1 MVDGPS
7 LFARIINEVG
17 SVEVTRPKV
26 AIYNL
31 YWATYGGGE
40 QVSGAIAETLSK
52 YCDVTLLGPE
62 EPSIEA
68 TRARLGVDLGGCAW
82 QKVCDDLEASV
93 ASADFDVFING
104 TYRSHTVNRAP
115 VGLYYV
121 HFPEPPTTSRRKAV
135 DAVARTGLGAMKLAP
150 RVPDRLESVRRG
162 LQRRVIDQSWATSY
176 TKFLSNSQYTAG
188 WVKKLWDA
196 DSEIVYPPVRTT
208 VKPGTKVELI
218 TSIGRFFDPSLGHS
232 KKQHEL
238 LEAFTR
244 MFSSRE
250 GIGSWKL
257 AFVGGADAASRDY
270 ALAIRRGAIGLPVA
284 VHLNAPREIVETTL
298 ATASIY
304 WHGGGFGEDAEL
316 HPERFEHFGIAV
328 VEAMAAGAVPV
339 VFAAAGPAEIVR
351 HAVDGF
357 HWKTLDE
364 LQAYTRVL
372 MNDEALRLKM
382 SASAQERAAEFGV
395 DVFAQRISSLI

>member
-1 MVDGPS
+1 M
-7 LFARIINEVG
+7 G
-17 SVEVTRPKV
+17 SVKVTRPKV

-40 QVSGAIAETLSK
+40 QVSGAIAEALKTR
-52 YCDVTLLGPE
+52 CDVTLLGPE
-62 EPSIEA
+62 EPNVEA
-68 TRARLGVDLGGCAW
+68 TRSRLGVDLSRCAW
-82 QKVCDDLEASV
+82 RKVVDDAEAGEASN
-93 ASADFDVFING
+93 DFDVFING
-104 TYRSHTVNRAP
+104 TYRSHAVNKAP

-121 HFPEPPTTSRRKAV
+121 HFPEPPSTARRKAV
-135 DAVARTGLGAMKLAP
+135 DAVARTGLGAMKMAP
-150 RVPDRLESVRRG
+150 RLPDRLAGVQRG
-162 LQRRVIDQSWATSY
+162 LQRRVIDQSWAKSY
-176 TKFLSNSQYTAG
+176 TKFLSNSKYTAG

-208 VKPGTKVELI
+208 VKPGKKVELM

-232 KKQHEL
+232 KKQLEL
-238 LEAFTR
+238 LQAFTH

-250 GIGSWKL
+250 GIGSWEL
-257 AFVGGADAASRDY
+257 SFVGGADSASRDY

-304 WHGGGFGEDAEL
+304 WHGGGFGEDAAL

-339 VFAAAGPAEIVR
+339 VFGAAGPAEIVR
-351 HAVDGF
+351 HGIDGF

-364 LQAYTRVL
+364 LQSFTRQL
-372 MNDEALRLKM
+372 MNDEELRLKM
-382 SASAQERAAEFGV
+382 SSAAQLRAADFGV
-395 DVFAQRISSLI
+395 DVFAKRISSLI

>member
-1 MVDGPS
+1 
-7 LFARIINEVG
+7 
-17 SVEVTRPKV
+17 
-26 AIYNL
+26 L

-40 QVSGAIAETLSK
+40 QVSGAIAEALKTR
-52 YCDVTLLGPE
+52 CDVTLLGPE
-62 EPSIEA
+62 EPNVEA
-68 TRARLGVDLGGCAW
+68 TRSRLGVDLSGCSW
-82 QKVCDDLEASV
+82 RKVVDDTEAGE

-104 TYRSHTVNRAP
+104 TYRSHAVNQAP
-115 VGLYYV
+115 IGLYYV
-121 HFPEPPTTSRRKAV
+121 HFPEPPITSRRQTV
-135 DAVARTGLGAMKLAP
+135 DKIARVGLGAMKAAP
-150 RVPDRLESVRRG
+150 RLPARLAGVQRG
-162 LQRRVIDQSWATSY
+162 LQRRVIDQSWSQSY
-176 TKFLSNSQYTAG
+176 TRFLSNSTYTAG

-208 VKPGTKVELI
+208 VKPSKKVELI

-257 AFVGGADAASRDY
+257 AFVGGADGASRDY
-270 ALAIRRGAIGLPVA
+270 ALAVRRGAIGLPVA
-284 VHLNAPREIVETTL
+284 VHLNAHREIVETTL

-372 MNDEALRLKM
+372 MNDEDLRSTM
-382 SASAQERAAEFGV
+382 SASAQERAADFGV
-395 DVFAQRISSLI
+395 DVFAARINSLI

>member
-1 MVDGPS
+1 
-7 LFARIINEVG
+7 LFASIIDEVG
-17 SVEVTRPKV
+17 SVKVTRPKV

-40 QVSGAIAETLSK
+40 QVSGAIAEALKTR
-52 YCDVTLLGPE
+52 CDVTLLGPE
-62 EPSIEA
+62 EPQVEA
-68 TRARLGVDLGGCAW
+68 FRARLGVDLSGCAW
-82 QKVCDDLEASV
+82 RKVVDDTEAGE

-104 TYRSHTVNRAP
+104 TYRSHSVNQAP

-121 HFPEPPTTSRRKAV
+121 HFPEPPITSRRQTV
-135 DAVARTGLGAMKLAP
+135 DKIARVGLGAMKAASRLPARLAG
-150 RVPDRLESVRRG
+150 VQRG
-162 LQRRVIDQSWATSY
+162 LQRRVIDQSWSQSY
-176 TKFLSNSQYTAG
+176 TKFLSNSTYTAG

-208 VKPGTKVELI
+208 VKAGKKVELI

-232 KKQHEL
+232 KKQREL

-250 GIGSWKL
+250 GVGSWKL
-257 AFVGGADAASRDY
+257 SFVGGADGASREY

-372 MNDEALRLKM
+372 MNDEGLRSKM

-395 DVFAQRISSLI
+395 DVFAARINSLI

>member
-1 MVDGPS
+1 MKAAPR
-7 LFARIINEVG
+7 L
-17 SVEVTRPKV
+17 P
-26 AIYNL
+26 
-31 YWATYGGGE
+31 
-40 QVSGAIAETLSK
+40 
-52 YCDVTLLGPE
+52 
-62 EPSIEA
+62 
-68 TRARLGVDLGGCAW
+68 ARLAGV
-82 QKVCDDLEASV
+82 Q
-93 ASADFDVFING
+93 
-104 TYRSHTVNRAP
+104 
-115 VGLYYV
+115 
-121 HFPEPPTTSRRKAV
+121 
-135 DAVARTGLGAMKLAP
+135 
-150 RVPDRLESVRRG
+150 RG
-162 LQRRVIDQSWATSY
+162 LQRRVIDQSWSQSY
-176 TKFLSNSQYTAG
+176 TKFLSNSTYTAG

-208 VKPGTKVELI
+208 VKPSKKVELI

-257 AFVGGADAASRDY
+257 AFVGGADGASRDY
-270 ALAIRRGAIGLPVA
+270 ALAVRRGAIGLPVA
-284 VHLNAPREIVETTL
+284 VHLNAPREIVEITL

-372 MNDEALRLKM
+372 MNDEDLRSKM
-382 SASAQERAAEFGV
+382 SVSAQERAADFGV
-395 DVFAQRISSLI
+395 DVFAARINSLI

>member
-1 MVDGPS
+1 
-7 LFARIINEVG
+7 LFASIIDEVG
-17 SVEVTRPKV
+17 SFEVTRPQV

-40 QVSGAIAETLSK
+40 QVSGAIAEALKTR
-52 YCDVTLLGPE
+52 CDITLLGPE
-62 EPSIEA
+62 EPNVEA
-68 TRARLGVDLGGCAW
+68 TRSRLGVDLSGCAW
-82 QKVCDDLEASV
+82 RKVVDDTEAGE

-104 TYRSHTVNRAP
+104 TYRSHAVNQAP
-115 VGLYYV
+115 IGLYYV
-121 HFPEPPTTSRRKAV
+121 HFPEPPITSRRQTV
-135 DAVARTGLGAMKLAP
+135 DKIARVGLGAMKAAP
-150 RVPDRLESVRRG
+150 RLPARLAGVQRG
-162 LQRRVIDQSWATSY
+162 LHRRVIDQSWSQSY
-176 TKFLSNSQYTAG
+176 TKFLSNSTYTAG

-196 DSEIVYPPVRTT
+196 ESEIVYPPVRTT
-208 VKPGTKVELI
+208 VKPGKKVKLI

-257 AFVGGADAASRDY
+257 AFVGGADGASRDY
-270 ALAIRRGAIGLPVA
+270 ALAVRRGAIGLPVA
-284 VHLNAPREIVETTL
+284 VHLNAPREIVEITL

-304 WHGGGFGEDAEL
+304 WHGGGFGEDAEM

-351 HAVDGF
+351 HGVDGF

-364 LQAYTRVL
+364 LQSFTRQL
-372 MNDEALRLKM
+372 MNDEELRLKM
-382 SASAQERAAEFGV
+382 SSAAQSRAADFGV
-395 DVFAQRISSLI
+395 DVFAARINALI

>member
-1 MVDGPS
+1 M
-7 LFARIINEVG
+7 G

-40 QVSGAIAETLSK
+40 QVSGVIAETLSK

-62 EPSIEA
+62 EPNVEA
-68 TRARLGVDLGGCAW
+68 TRARLGVDLSGCAW
-82 QKVCDDLEASV
+82 RKVVDDLEASV

-104 TYRSHTVNRAP
+104 TYRSHTVNKAP

-135 DAVARTGLGAMKLAP
+135 DVVARTGLGAMKLVP
-150 RVPDRLESVRRG
+150 RVPSRLEGVRRG
-162 LQRRVIDQSWATSY
+162 LQRRVIDQSWAKSY
-176 TKFLSNSQYTAG
+176 TKFLSNSKYTAG

-196 DSEIVYPPVRTT
+196 ESQIVYPPVRTS
-208 VKPGTKVELI
+208 VKPGRKIELI

-238 LEAFTR
+238 LQAFTH

-284 VHLNAPREIVETTL
+284 VHLNAPREIVETNL

-351 HAVDGF
+351 HGIDGF

-364 LQAYTRVL
+364 LQSFTRQL
-372 MNDEALRLKM
+372 MNDEELRLKM
-382 SASAQERAAEFGV
+382 SSAAQTRAAEFGV
-395 DVFAQRISSLI
+395 DIFAARINALI

>member
-1 MVDGPS
+1 M
-7 LFARIINEVG
+7 G
-17 SVEVTRPKV
+17 SVKVTRPKV

-40 QVSGAIAETLSK
+40 QVSGAIAEALKTR
-52 YCDVTLLGPE
+52 CDVTLLGPE
-62 EPSIEA
+62 EPNVEA
-68 TRARLGVDLGGCAW
+68 TRSRLGVDLSRCAW
-82 QKVCDDLEASV
+82 RKVVDDAEAGEASN
-93 ASADFDVFING
+93 DFDVFING
-104 TYRSHTVNRAP
+104 TYRSHAVNKAP

-121 HFPEPPTTSRRKAV
+121 HFPEPPSTARRKAV
-135 DAVARTGLGAMKLAP
+135 DAVARTGLGAMKMAP
-150 RVPDRLESVRRG
+150 RLPDRLAGVQRG
-162 LQRRVIDQSWATSY
+162 LQRRVIDQSWAKSY
-176 TKFLSNSQYTAG
+176 TKFLSNSKYTAG

-208 VKPGTKVELI
+208 VKPGKKVELM

-232 KKQHEL
+232 KKQLEL
-238 LEAFTR
+238 RQAFTH

-250 GIGSWKL
+250 GIGSWEL
-257 AFVGGADAASRDY
+257 SFVGGADSASRDY

-304 WHGGGFGEDAEL
+304 WHGGGFGEDAAL

-339 VFAAAGPAEIVR
+339 VFGAAGPAEIVR
-351 HAVDGF
+351 HGIDGF

-364 LQAYTRVL
+364 LQSFTRQL
-372 MNDEALRLKM
+372 MNDEELRLKM
-382 SASAQERAAEFGV
+382 SSAAQLRAADFGV
-395 DVFAQRISSLI
+395 DVFAKRISSLI

>member
-1 MVDGPS
+1 
-7 LFARIINEVG
+7 
-17 SVEVTRPKV
+17 
-26 AIYNL
+26 
-31 YWATYGGGE
+31 
-40 QVSGAIAETLSK
+40 
-52 YCDVTLLGPE
+52 LLGPE
-62 EPSIEA
+62 EPNVEA
-68 TRARLGVDLGGCAW
+68 TRSRLGVDLSGCSW
-82 QKVCDDLEASV
+82 RKVVDDTEAGE

-104 TYRSHTVNRAP
+104 TYRSHSVNQAP

-121 HFPEPPTTSRRKAV
+121 HFPEPPITSRRQTV
-135 DAVARTGLGAMKLAP
+135 DKIARVGLGAMKAAP
-150 RVPDRLESVRRG
+150 RLPARLAGVQRG
-162 LQRRVIDQSWATSY
+162 LQRRVIDQSWSQSY
-176 TKFLSNSQYTAG
+176 TKFLSNSTYTAG

-208 VKPGTKVELI
+208 VKPGKKVEVI

-257 AFVGGADAASRDY
+257 AFVGGADGASRDY
-270 ALAIRRGAIGLPVA
+270 ALAVRRGAIGLPVA

-304 WHGGGFGEDAEL
+304 WHGSGFGEDAEL

-372 MNDEALRLKM
+372 MNDEDLRSKM
-382 SASAQERAAEFGV
+382 SVSAQERAADFGV
-395 DVFAQRISSLI
+395 DVFAARINALI

>member
-1 MVDGPS
+1 
-7 LFARIINEVG
+7 
-17 SVEVTRPKV
+17 
-26 AIYNL
+26 
-31 YWATYGGGE
+31 
-40 QVSGAIAETLSK
+40 
-52 YCDVTLLGPE
+52 
-62 EPSIEA
+62 
-68 TRARLGVDLGGCAW
+68 
-82 QKVCDDLEASV
+82 
-93 ASADFDVFING
+93 
-104 TYRSHTVNRAP
+104 
-115 VGLYYV
+115 
-121 HFPEPPTTSRRKAV
+121 
-135 DAVARTGLGAMKLAP
+135 
-150 RVPDRLESVRRG
+150 
-162 LQRRVIDQSWATSY
+162 VIDQSWSQSY
-176 TKFLSNSQYTAG
+176 TKFLSNSTYTAG

-208 VKPGTKVELI
+208 VKPGKKVELI

-232 KKQHEL
+232 KKQREL

-257 AFVGGADAASRDY
+257 AFVGGADGASRDY
-270 ALAIRRGAIGLPVA
+270 ALAVRRGAIGLPVA

-372 MNDEALRLKM
+372 MNDEDLRSKM
-382 SASAQERAAEFGV
+382 SASAQERAADFGV
-395 DVFAQRISSLI
+395 DVFAARINSLI

>member
-1 MVDGPS
+1 M
-7 LFARIINEVG
+7 G

-62 EPSIEA
+62 EPNIKA
-68 TRARLGVDLGGCAW
+68 TRARLGVDLGRCAW
-82 QKVCDDLEASV
+82 KKVVDDLEAGV

-104 TYRSHTVNRAP
+104 TYRSHAVNQAP

-150 RVPDRLESVRRG
+150 RVPSRLEGVRRG
-162 LQRRVIDQSWATSY
+162 LQRRVIDQSWAESY
-176 TKFLSNSQYTAG
+176 TKFLSNSKYTAG

-208 VKPGTKVELI
+208 VKPGKKVELI

-232 KKQHEL
+232 KKQLEL
-238 LEAFTR
+238 LESFTR

-364 LQAYTRVL
+364 LQSFTRQL
-372 MNDEALRLKM
+372 MNDEELRSKM
-382 SASAQERAAEFGV
+382 SSAAQLRAAEFGV
-395 DVFAQRISSLI
+395 DIFAKRISSLI

>member
-1 MVDGPS
+1 M
-7 LFARIINEVG
+7 FASIIDEVG
-17 SVEVTRPKV
+17 SVEVTRPRV

-62 EPSIEA
+62 EPNVEA
-68 TRARLGVDLGGCAW
+68 TRARLGVDLSGCAW
-82 QKVCDDLEASV
+82 RKVVDDTEAGE

-104 TYRSHTVNRAP
+104 TYQSHAVNQAP
-115 VGLYYV
+115 LGLYYV
-121 HFPEPPTTSRRKAV
+121 HFPEPPITSRRLTV
-135 DAVARTGLGAMKLAP
+135 DKIARAGLGAMKVAP
-150 RVPDRLESVRRG
+150 RLPDRLAGVQRG
-162 LQRRVIDQSWATSY
+162 LQRRVIDQSWSRSY
-176 TKFLSNSQYTAG
+176 TKFLSNSRYTAG

-196 DSEIVYPPVRTT
+196 ESEIVYPPVRTT
-208 VKPGTKVELI
+208 VKPGKKVELI

-232 KKQHEL
+232 KKQREL

-250 GIGSWKL
+250 GVGSWKL
-257 AFVGGADAASRDY
+257 SFVGGADGASREY
-270 ALAIRRGAIGLPVA
+270 ALAIRRGAIGLPVS
-284 VHLNAPREIVETTL
+284 VNLNAPRELVETTL

-351 HAVDGF
+351 HGVDGF
-357 HWKTLDE
+357 HWKTLEE
-364 LQAYTRVL
+364 LQLFTRQL
-372 MNDEALRLKM
+372 MNDEELRSKM
-382 SASAQERAAEFGV
+382 SSAAQLRAAEFGV
-395 DVFAQRISSLI
+395 DVFTQSISSLI

>member
-1 MVDGPS
+1 M
-7 LFARIINEVG
+7 
-17 SVEVTRPKV
+17 TRPKV

-40 QVSGAIAETLSK
+40 QVSGAIAEALKTR
-52 YCDVTLLGPE
+52 CDVTLLGPE
-62 EPSIEA
+62 EPNVEA
-68 TRARLGVDLGGCAW
+68 TRSRLGVDLSRCAW
-82 QKVCDDLEASV
+82 RKVVDDAEAGEASN
-93 ASADFDVFING
+93 DFDVFING
-104 TYRSHTVNRAP
+104 TYRSHAVNKAP

-121 HFPEPPTTSRRKAV
+121 HFPEPPSTARRKAV
-135 DAVARTGLGAMKLAP
+135 DAVARTGLGAMKMAP
-150 RVPDRLESVRRG
+150 RLPDRLAGVQRG
-162 LQRRVIDQSWATSY
+162 LQRRVIDQSWAKSY
-176 TKFLSNSQYTAG
+176 TKFLSNSKYTAG

-208 VKPGTKVELI
+208 VKPGKKVELM

-232 KKQHEL
+232 KKQLEL
-238 LEAFTR
+238 LQAFTH

-250 GIGSWKL
+250 GIGSWEL
-257 AFVGGADAASRDY
+257 SFVGGADSASRDY

-304 WHGGGFGEDAEL
+304 WHGGGFGEDAAL

-339 VFAAAGPAEIVR
+339 VFGAAGPAEIVR
-351 HAVDGF
+351 HGIDGF

-364 LQAYTRVL
+364 LQSFTRQL
-372 MNDEALRLKM
+372 MNDEELRLKM
-382 SASAQERAAEFGV
+382 SSAAQLRAADFGV
-395 DVFAQRISSLI
+395 DVFAKRISSLI

>member
-1 MVDGPS
+1 
-7 LFARIINEVG
+7 LFTPIIDEVG
-17 SVEVTRPKV
+17 SIKVTRPKV

-40 QVSGAIAETLSK
+40 QVSGAIAETLAAH
-52 YCDVTLLGPE
+52 CEVTLLGPE

-68 TRARLGVDLGGCAW
+68 TRARLGVDLSGCTW
-82 QKVCDDLEASV
+82 RKVVDDTEAGE

-104 TYRSHTVNRAP
+104 TYRSHAVNQAP

-121 HFPEPPTTSRRKAV
+121 HFPEPPVTSRRKAV

-150 RVPDRLESVRRG
+150 RFPSRLEGVRRG
-162 LQRRVIDQSWATSY
+162 LQRRVIDQSWAKSY
-176 TKFLSNSQYTAG
+176 TKFLSNSRYTAG

-196 DSEIVYPPVRTT
+196 ESEIVYPPVRTT
-208 VKPGTKVELI
+208 VKPGKKLELI

-232 KKQHEL
+232 KKQREL

-250 GIGSWKL
+250 GVGSWKL
-257 AFVGGADAASRDY
+257 SFVGGADSTSREY
-270 ALAIRRGAIGLPVA
+270 ALAIRRGAIGLPVS
-284 VHLNAPREIVETTL
+284 VNLNAPRELVETTL

-351 HAVDGF
+351 HGIDGF

-364 LQAYTRVL
+364 LQSFTRQL
-372 MNDEALRLKM
+372 MNDEELRSQM
-382 SASAQERAAEFGV
+382 SSAAQLRAADFGV
-395 DVFAQRISSLI
+395 NIFAARINSLI

>member
-1 MVDGPS
+1 M
-7 LFARIINEVG
+7 G

-40 QVSGAIAETLSK
+40 QVSGAIAEALKTH
-52 YCDVTLLGPE
+52 CDVTLLGPE
-62 EPSIEA
+62 APNVEA
-68 TRARLGVDLGGCAW
+68 TRARLGVDLSGCAW
-82 QKVCDDLEASV
+82 RKVVDDSEAGEASV
-93 ASADFDVFING
+93 DFDVFING
-104 TYRSHTVNRAP
+104 TY
-115 VGLYYV
+115 YV
-121 HFPEPPTTSRRKAV
+121 HFPEPPITSRRQAV
-135 DAVARTGLGAMKLAP
+135 HKIAQAGLGAMKAAP
-150 RVPDRLESVRRG
+150 RLPDRLAGVQRG
-162 LQRRVIDQSWATSY
+162 LQRRVIDQTWSKSY
-176 TKFLSNSQYTAG
+176 TKFLSNSTYTAG

-208 VKPGTKVELI
+208 VQPGKKIKLI

-238 LEAFTR
+238 LQAFTR

-250 GIGSWKL
+250 GVGDWVLS
-257 AFVGGADAASRDY
+257 FVGGADGASRDY
-270 ALAIRRGAIGLPVA
+270 ALAVRRGAIGLPVR
-284 VHLNAPREIVETTL
+284 VNLNAPRELVETTL

-351 HAVDGF
+351 HGVDGF
-357 HWKTLDE
+357 HWTTLEE
-364 LQAYTRVL
+364 LQSFTRQL
-372 MNDEALRLKM
+372 MNDEELRMKM
-382 SASAQERAAEFGV
+382 SSAAQLRAADFGV
-395 DVFAQRISSLI
+395 DVFAKRISSLI

>member
-1 MVDGPS
+1 M
-7 LFARIINEVG
+7 G

-62 EPSIEA
+62 EPNIDA
-68 TRARLGVDLGGCAW
+68 TRARLGVDLDGCAW
-82 QKVCDDLEASV
+82 RKVVDDLEAGV

-104 TYRSHTVNRAP
+104 TYRSHTVNQAP

-121 HFPEPPTTSRRKAV
+121 HFPEPPTTSRRKV
-135 DAVARTGLGAMKLAP
+135 IDAVARTGLGAMKLAP
-150 RVPDRLESVRRG
+150 RVPSRLEGVRRG
-162 LQRRVIDQSWATSY
+162 LQRRVIDQSWVKSY

-196 DSEIVYPPVRTT
+196 NSEIVYPPVRTT

-232 KKQHEL
+232 KKQLEL

-257 AFVGGADAASRDY
+257 SLVGGADGASRDY
-270 ALAIRRGAIGLPVA
+270 ALAIRRGAIGLPIA

-304 WHGGGFGEDAEL
+304 WHGGGFGEDGEL

-351 HAVDGF
+351 HGVDGF
-357 HWKTLDE
+357 HWKTLEE
-364 LQAYTRVL
+364 LQSLTRRL
-372 MNDEALRLKM
+372 MNDEELRLKM

-395 DVFAQRISSLI
+395 DVFAKRISSLI

>member
-1 MVDGPS
+1 M
-7 LFARIINEVG
+7 G
-17 SVEVTRPKV
+17 SVNVTRPKV

-40 QVSGAIAETLSK
+40 QVSGAIAEALKTR
-52 YCDVTLLGPE
+52 CDVTLLGPE
-62 EPSIEA
+62 EPNVEA
-68 TRARLGVDLGGCAW
+68 TRSRLGVDLSRCAW
-82 QKVCDDLEASV
+82 RKVVDDAEAGEASN
-93 ASADFDVFING
+93 DFDVFING
-104 TYRSHTVNRAP
+104 TYRSHAVNKAP

-121 HFPEPPTTSRRKAV
+121 HFPEPPSTARRKAV
-135 DAVARTGLGAMKLAP
+135 DAVARTGLGAMKMAP
-150 RVPDRLESVRRG
+150 RLPDRLAGVQRG
-162 LQRRVIDQSWATSY
+162 LQRRVIDQSWAKSY
-176 TKFLSNSQYTAG
+176 TKFLSNSKYTAG

-208 VKPGTKVELI
+208 VKPGKKVELM

-232 KKQHEL
+232 KKQLEL
-238 LEAFTR
+238 LQAFTH

-250 GIGSWKL
+250 GIGSWEL
-257 AFVGGADAASRDY
+257 SFVGGADSASRDY

-304 WHGGGFGEDAEL
+304 WHGGGFGEDAAL

-339 VFAAAGPAEIVR
+339 VFGAAGPAEIVR
-351 HAVDGF
+351 HGIDGF

-364 LQAYTRVL
+364 LQSFTRQL
-372 MNDEALRLKM
+372 MNDEELRLKM
-382 SASAQERAAEFGV
+382 SSAAQLRAADFGV
-395 DVFAQRISSLI
+395 DVFAKRISSLI

>member
-1 MVDGPS
+1 M
-7 LFARIINEVG
+7 
-17 SVEVTRPKV
+17 TRLKV

-40 QVSGAIAETLSK
+40 QVSGAIAEALKTR
-52 YCDVTLLGPE
+52 CDVTLLGPE
-62 EPSIEA
+62 EPNVEA
-68 TRARLGVDLGGCAW
+68 TRARLGVDLSGCSW
-82 QKVCDDLEASV
+82 RKVVDDTEAGE

-104 TYRSHTVNRAP
+104 TYRSHSVNQAP
-115 VGLYYV
+115 IGLYYV
-121 HFPEPPTTSRRKAV
+121 HFPEPPITSRRQTV
-135 DAVARTGLGAMKLAP
+135 DKIARVGLGAMKAAP
-150 RVPDRLESVRRG
+150 RLPARLAGVQRG
-162 LQRRVIDQSWATSY
+162 LQRRVIDQSWSQSY
-176 TKFLSNSQYTAG
+176 TKFLSNSTYTAG

-196 DSEIVYPPVRTT
+196 ESEIVYPPVRTT
-208 VKPGTKVELI
+208 VKPGKKVELV

-232 KKQHEL
+232 KKQREL

-250 GIGSWKL
+250 GLGNWTLS
-257 AFVGGADAASRDY
+257 FVGGADGASRDY
-270 ALAIRRGAIGLPVA
+270 ALAVRRGAIGLPVT
-284 VHLNAPREIVETTL
+284 VNLNAPRELVETIL

-357 HWKTLDE
+357 HWKTIDE

-372 MNDEALRLKM
+372 MNDEVLRSKM
-382 SASAQERAAEFGV
+382 SASAQERAADFGV
-395 DVFAQRISSLI
+395 DVFAARINSLI

>member
-1 MVDGPS
+1 M
-7 LFARIINEVG
+7 G
-17 SVEVTRPKV
+17 SVKVTRPRV

-40 QVSGAIAETLSK
+40 QVSGAIAEALKTR
-52 YCDVTLLGPE
+52 CDVTLLGPE
-62 EPSIEA
+62 EPHVEA
-68 TRARLGVDLGGCAW
+68 TRARLGVDLSGCAW
-82 QKVCDDLEASV
+82 RKVVDDTEAGE

-104 TYRSHTVNRAP
+104 TYRSHSVNQAP

-121 HFPEPPTTSRRKAV
+121 HFPEPPITSRRQTV
-135 DAVARTGLGAMKLAP
+135 DKIARVGLGVMKAAP
-150 RVPDRLESVRRG
+150 RLPARLAGVQRG
-162 LQRRVIDQSWATSY
+162 LQRRVIDQSWSQSY
-176 TKFLSNSQYTAG
+176 TKFLSNSTYTAG

-208 VKPGTKVELI
+208 VKPSKKVELI

-250 GIGSWKL
+250 GLGDWSL
-257 AFVGGADAASRDY
+257 SFVGGADGASRDY
-270 ALAIRRGAIGLPVA
+270 ALAVRRGAIGLPVK
-284 VHLNAPREIVETTL
+284 VNLNAPRELVETTL

-304 WHGGGFGEDAEL
+304 WHGGGFGEDADL

-328 VEAMAAGAVPV
+328 VESMAAGAVPV

-372 MNDEALRLKM
+372 MNDEGLRSKM
-382 SASAQERAAEFGV
+382 SASAQERAADFGV
-395 DVFAQRISSLI
+395 DVFAARINALI

>member
-1 MVDGPS
+1 M
-7 LFARIINEVG
+7 G

-62 EPSIEA
+62 EPNIDV
-68 TRARLGVDLGGCAW
+68 TRARLGVDLSGCAW
-82 QKVCDDLEASV
+82 RKVVDDLEAGV

-104 TYRSHTVNRAP
+104 TYRSHTVNKAP

-121 HFPEPPTTSRRKAV
+121 HFPEPPVTSRRKAV
-135 DAVARTGLGAMKLAP
+135 DLVARTGLGAMKLAP
-150 RVPDRLESVRRG
+150 RVPDRLEGVHRG
-162 LQRRVIDQSWATSY
+162 LQRRVIDQSWAKSY
-176 TKFLSNSQYTAG
+176 TKFLSNSKYTAS

-208 VKPGTKVELI
+208 VKPGKKIELV

-232 KKQHEL
+232 KKQLEL
-238 LEAFTR
+238 LGAFTR

-250 GIGSWKL
+250 GVGSWNL
-257 AFVGGADAASRDY
+257 SFVGGADSASRDY
-270 ALAIRRGAIGLPVA
+270 ALAIRRGAIGLPVT
-284 VHLNAPREIVETTL
+284 VQLNASRELVETTL

-351 HAVDGF
+351 HAIDGF

-372 MNDEALRLKM
+372 MNDEALRFKM

-395 DVFAQRISSLI
+395 DVFAKRISSLI

>member
-1 MVDGPS
+1 
-7 LFARIINEVG
+7 LFASIINEVG
-17 SVEVTRPKV
+17 SVEMTRLKV

-40 QVSGAIAETLSK
+40 QVSGAIAEALKTR
-52 YCDVTLLGPE
+52 CDVTLLGPE
-62 EPSIEA
+62 EPNVEA
-68 TRARLGVDLGGCAW
+68 TRARLGVDLSGCSW
-82 QKVCDDLEASV
+82 RKVVDDTEAGE

-104 TYRSHTVNRAP
+104 TYRSHSVNQAP
-115 VGLYYV
+115 IGLYYV
-121 HFPEPPTTSRRKAV
+121 HFPEPPITSRRQTV
-135 DAVARTGLGAMKLAP
+135 DKIARVGLGAMKAAP
-150 RVPDRLESVRRG
+150 RLPARLAGVQRG
-162 LQRRVIDQSWATSY
+162 LQRRVIDQSWSQSY
-176 TKFLSNSQYTAG
+176 TKFLSNSTYTAG

-196 DSEIVYPPVRTT
+196 ESEIVYPPVRTT
-208 VKPGTKVELI
+208 VKPGKKVELV

-232 KKQHEL
+232 KKQREL

-250 GIGSWKL
+250 GLGNWTLS
-257 AFVGGADAASRDY
+257 FVGGADGASRDY
-270 ALAIRRGAIGLPVA
+270 ALAVRRGAIGLPVT
-284 VHLNAPREIVETTL
+284 VNLNAPRELVETIL

-357 HWKTLDE
+357 HWKTIDE

-372 MNDEALRLKM
+372 MNDEVLRSKM
-382 SASAQERAAEFGV
+382 SASAQERAADFGV
-395 DVFAQRISSLI
+395 DVFAARINSLI

>member
-1 MVDGPS
+1 M
-7 LFARIINEVG
+7 G
-17 SVEVTRPKV
+17 SVEVTRLKV

-62 EPSIEA
+62 EPNVEA
-68 TRARLGVDLGGCAW
+68 TRARLGVELGGCAW
-82 QKVCDDLEASV
+82 QKVVDDLEAST

-104 TYRSHTVNRAP
+104 TYRSHTVNQAP
-115 VGLYYV
+115 LGLYYV
-121 HFPEPPTTSRRKAV
+121 HFPEPPMTSGRKVV

-162 LQRRVIDQSWATSY
+162 LQRRVIDQSWAKSY
-176 TKFLSNSQYTAG
+176 TKFLSNSKYTAG
-188 WVKKLWDA
+188 WVKKLWDVN
-196 DSEIVYPPVRTT
+196 SEIMYPPVRTT
-208 VKPGTKVELI
+208 VKPGTKVEMI

-238 LEAFTR
+238 LDAFTR

-257 AFVGGADAASRDY
+257 AFVGGADSASRDY

-284 VHLNAPREIVETTL
+284 VYLNAPREIVETIL
-298 ATASIY
+298 ATACIY

>member
-1 MVDGPS
+1 M
-7 LFARIINEVG
+7 FASIINEVG

-62 EPSIEA
+62 EPNVEA

-82 QKVCDDLEASV
+82 QKVCDDLEASA

-104 TYRSHTVNRAP
+104 TYRSHSVNKAP
-115 VGLYYV
+115 HGLYYV

-150 RVPDRLESVRRG
+150 RVPERLEGVRRG
-162 LQRRVIDQSWATSY
+162 LQRRVIDQSWAKSY
-176 TKFLSNSQYTAG
+176 TKFLSNSNYTAG

-196 DSEIVYPPVRTT
+196 ESEIVYPPVRTT

-238 LEAFTR
+238 LEAFTH

-257 AFVGGADAASRDY
+257 TFVGGADSASRDY
-270 ALAIRRGAIGLPVA
+270 ALAIRRGAVGLPVA

-304 WHGGGFGEDAEL
+304 WHGGGFGEDPEL

-351 HAVDGF
+351 HGVDGF
-357 HWKTLDE
+357 HWKTLEE
-364 LQAYTRVL
+364 LQSFTRQL
-372 MNDEALRLKM
+372 MNDEELRSKM
-382 SASAQERAAEFGV
+382 SSAAQLRAAEFSV
-395 DVFAQRISSLI
+395 EVFAQRISSLI

>member
-1 MVDGPS
+1 M
-7 LFARIINEVG
+7 G
-17 SVEVTRPKV
+17 SVEVTRPRV

-40 QVSGAIAETLSK
+40 QVSGAIAEALK
-52 YCDVTLLGPE
+52 ERCDVTLLGPE
-62 EPSIEA
+62 EPNVEA
-68 TRARLGVDLGGCAW
+68 TRARLGVDLSGCAW
-82 QKVCDDLEASV
+82 RKVVDDTEAGE

-104 TYRSHTVNRAP
+104 TYRSHSVNQAP

-121 HFPEPPTTSRRKAV
+121 HFPEPPITSRRQTV
-135 DAVARTGLGAMKLAP
+135 DKIARVGLGAMRAAP
-150 RVPDRLESVRRG
+150 RLPDRLAGVQRG
-162 LQRRVIDQSWATSY
+162 LQRRVIDQSWSKSY
-176 TKFLSNSQYTAG
+176 TKFLSNSTYTAG

-208 VKPGTKVELI
+208 VKPGKKVELI

-238 LEAFTR
+238 LQAFTR

-250 GIGSWKL
+250 GVGDWTLS
-257 AFVGGADAASRDY
+257 FVGGADGASRDY
-270 ALAIRRGAIGLPVA
+270 ALAVRRGAIGLPVK
-284 VHLNAPREIVETTL
+284 VNLNAPRELVETTL

-351 HAVDGF
+351 HGVDGF

-364 LQAYTRVL
+364 LQSFTRQL
-372 MNDEALRLKM
+372 MDDQELRLKM
-382 SASAQERAAEFGV
+382 SSAAQSRAADFGV
-395 DVFAQRISSLI
+395 DVFVERINSLI

>member
-1 MVDGPS
+1 M
-7 LFARIINEVG
+7 
-17 SVEVTRPKV
+17 TRRKV

-62 EPSIEA
+62 EPNVEA
-68 TRARLGVDLGGCAW
+68 TQARLGVDLGGCAW
-82 QKVCDDLEASV
+82 RKVVDDLEASV

-104 TYRSHTVNRAP
+104 TYRSHSVNQAP
-115 VGLYYV
+115 LGLYYV
-121 HFPEPPTTSRRKAV
+121 HFPEPPVTTRRKAI
-135 DAVARTGLGAMKLAP
+135 DAVARTGLGAMKMAP
-150 RVPDRLESVRRG
+150 RVPSRLEGVRRG
-162 LQRRVIDQSWATSY
+162 LQRRVIDQSWVKSY
-176 TKFLSNSQYTAG
+176 TKFLSNSKYTAG

-196 DSEIVYPPVRTT
+196 ESEIVYPPVRTT
-208 VKPGTKVELI
+208 VMPGTKVEMI
-218 TSIGRFFDPSLGHS
+218 TSIGRFFDPSLGHC

-238 LEAFTR
+238 LEAFTH

-250 GIGSWKL
+250 GIGSWKIS
-257 AFVGGADAASRDY
+257 FVGGADAASRDY

-284 VHLNAPREIVETTL
+284 IHLNAPRELVETTL

-328 VEAMAAGAVPV
+328 VEAMAAGAVPM

-351 HAVDGF
+351 HGVDGF
-357 HWKTLDE
+357 HWKTLEE
-364 LQAYTRVL
+364 LQSFTRQL
-372 MNDEALRLKM
+372 MNDDELRSKM
-382 SASAQERAAEFGV
+382 SSAAQLRAAAFGV
-395 DVFAQRISSLI
+395 KVFAKQISSLI